1 MNTKII
7 VDFCMQFLYDAI
19 NRSMANQSECFKM
32 NRSKNRLKIPETGSP
47 AKRQQSEMLIES
59 TAQPLALQVAARI
72 RDMIIQ
78 DQLTP
83 GEWIRE
89 QALADKLSV
98 SRTPLREAL
107 KMLEL
112 EGLIRLLPNR
122 GAVLTELSVEEV
134 KEKLEVLAVLEALAG
149 KLACQNVTDAELAE
163 IRALHYEMLAWFSRQ
178 DRLEYFKLNQHIHL
192 AIVAASGNQTLVE
205 THARI
210 NAQLYRVRYQSN
222 LQNELW
228 DTAVEE
234 HEEIFAA
241 LEARSSEDLSMCML
255 NHLGQTFF
263 KFSKNLEVMEKSGR
277 NKE

>member
-1 MNTKII
+1 MTRSNTRPE
-7 VDFCMQFLYDAI
+7 V
-19 NRSMANQSECFKM
+19 
-32 NRSKNRLKIPETGSP
+32 PETGSS
-47 AKRQQSEMLIES
+47 AHRQPPKASNES
-59 TAQPLALQVAARI
+59 FTQPLAQQVAAQI

-78 DQLTP
+78 DLLTP
-83 GEWIRE
+83 GDWIRE

-122 GAVLTELSVEEV
+122 GAMLTELTVEDV

-149 KLACQNVTDAELAE
+149 KLACQNATDAELAE
-163 IRALHYEMLAWFSRQ
+163 IRALHYEMLAWYSRQ
-178 DRLEYFKLNQHIHL
+178 NRLEYFKVNQRIHL
-192 AIVAASGNQTLVE
+192 ALVAASGNQTLVE

-228 DTAVEE
+228 GTAVEE
-234 HEEIFAA
+234 HEEMLAA
-241 LEARSSEDLSMCML
+241 LEARNSEDLSMCML

-263 KFSKNLEVMEKSGR
+263 KFSKNLEVLEKISPK
-277 NKE
+277 KES

>member
-1 MNTKII
+1 
-7 VDFCMQFLYDAI
+7 
-19 NRSMANQSECFKM
+19 MA
-32 NRSKNRLKIPETGSP
+32 RSKPRPVSPEIDSP
-47 AKRQQSEMLIES
+47 GIRPNPKVLTEAAS
-59 TAQPLALQVAARI
+59 QPLARQVAARI
-72 RDMIIQ
+72 RVMIIQ

-89 QALADKLSV
+89 QALADKLNV

-122 GAVLTELSVEEV
+122 GAVVTEFSIEEV

-149 KLACQNVTDAELAE
+149 KLACQKATDAELAE

-178 DRLEYFKLNQHIHL
+178 NRLEYFKLNQRIHL
-192 AIVAASGNQTLVE
+192 AIVAASGNRTLIE

-228 DTAVEE
+228 GTAVDE
-234 HEEIFAA
+234 HEEMLAA
-241 LEARSSEDLSMCML
+241 LTARNSEALAMCML
-255 NHLGQTFF
+255 NHFGQTFL
-263 KFSKNLEVMEKSGR
+263 KFSKNLEIMEKSKHR
-277 NKE
+277 K

>member
-1 MNTKII
+1 MTVTKTRL
-7 VDFCMQFLYDAI
+7 DMHETDNF
-19 NRSMANQSECFKM
+19 ANHRASEA
-32 NRSKNRLKIPETGSP
+32 SV
-47 AKRQQSEMLIES
+47 ES
-59 TAQPLALQVAARI
+59 AALPLAQQVAARI

-89 QALADKLSV
+89 QALADKLNV

-122 GAVLTELSVEEV
+122 GAVVTELTVEEV
-134 KEKLEVLAVLEALAG
+134 KEKLEVLAVLEALGG
-149 KLACQNVTDAELAE
+149 KLACQNATEAELAE

-178 DRLEYFKLNQHIHL
+178 NRLEYFKLNQRIHL
-192 AIVAASGNQTLVE
+192 AIVAASGNRTLVT

-210 NAQLYRVRYQSN
+210 NAQLYRVRFQSN
-222 LQNELW
+222 LQNQLW
-228 DTAVEE
+228 GTAVDE
-234 HEEIFAA
+234 HEEMLAA
-241 LEARSSEDLSMCML
+241 LEARDSEAMAMCML

-263 KFSKNLEVMEKSGR
+263 KFSKNLESMEKSRPR
-277 NKE
+277 NRN

>member
-1 MNTKII
+1 
-7 VDFCMQFLYDAI
+7 
-19 NRSMANQSECFKM
+19 MA
-32 NRSKNRLKIPETGSP
+32 RLKTRRETPQTVTPARRQVADRLPEG
-47 AKRQQSEMLIES
+47 AAL
-59 TAQPLALQVAARI
+59 PLAQQVAARI

-89 QALADKLSV
+89 QALADKLNV

-112 EGLIRLLPNR
+112 EGLIQLLQNR
-122 GAVLTELSVEEV
+122 GAVVTELTVAEVE
-134 KEKLEVLAVLEALAG
+134 EKLEVLAVLEALAG
-149 KLACQNVTDAELAE
+149 KLACQKATDEELAE

-178 DRLEYFKLNQHIHL
+178 NRLEYFKLNQRIHL
-192 AIVAASGNQTLVE
+192 AIVAASGNRTLVA

-228 DTAVEE
+228 GTAVDE
-234 HEEIFAA
+234 HEEMLAA
-241 LEARSSEDLSMCML
+241 LEARNSEAMAMCML

-263 KFSKNLEVMEKSGR
+263 KFSKNLEVMEKRKAPTGG
-277 NKE
+277 

>member
-1 MNTKII
+1 
-7 VDFCMQFLYDAI
+7 
-19 NRSMANQSECFKM
+19 M
-32 NRSKNRLKIPETGSP
+32 NRSNAPPEALKNGGSVRQHKPKATGNCS
-47 AKRQQSEMLIES
+47 L
-59 TAQPLALQVAARI
+59 QPLAQQVAVRI

-83 GEWIRE
+83 GQWIRE

-122 GAVLTELSVEEV
+122 GAVVTELTVAEV

-149 KLACQNVTDAELAE
+149 KLACQNGTDAELAE
-163 IRALHYEMLAWFSRQ
+163 IRALHYEMLAWYSRQ
-178 DRLEYFKLNQHIHL
+178 NRMEYFKLNQKIHL
-192 AIVAASGNQTLVE
+192 AIVAASGNRTLIE

-228 DTAVEE
+228 GTAVEE
-234 HEEIFAA
+234 HENMLVA
-241 LEARSSEDLSMCML
+241 LDARNSEDLAMCML

-263 KFSKNLEVMEKSGR
+263 KFSKNLEAIEKKPQTDAKPR
-277 NKE
+277 LNKGQV

>member
-1 MNTKII
+1 MVKSNTRQEPSEPGNTANSHHSK
-7 VDFCMQFLYDAI
+7 
-19 NRSMANQSECFKM
+19 RS
-32 NRSKNRLKIPETGSP
+32 T
-47 AKRQQSEMLIES
+47 ES
-59 TAQPLALQVAARI
+59 NALPLAQQVATRI

-89 QALADKLSV
+89 QALADKLKV

-122 GAVLTELSVEEV
+122 GAVLTELTVKEV

-149 KLACQNVTDAELAE
+149 KLACQKATDAELAE

-178 DRLEYFKLNQHIHL
+178 NRLEYFKLNQRIHL

-210 NAQLYRVRYQSN
+210 NAQLYRVRFQSN

-228 DTAVEE
+228 GTAVDE
-234 HEEIFAA
+234 HEEMLAA
-241 LEARSSEDLSMCML
+241 LMERNSEALAVCML
-255 NHLGQTFF
+255 NHLGQTFL
-263 KFSKNLEVMEKSGR
+263 KFSQNLEVMEQSGQTDA
-277 NKE
+277 

>member
-1 MNTKII
+1 MTVTKTRL
-7 VDFCMQFLYDAI
+7 DMHETDNF
-19 NRSMANQSECFKM
+19 ANHRASEA
-32 NRSKNRLKIPETGSP
+32 PV
-47 AKRQQSEMLIES
+47 ES
-59 TAQPLALQVAARI
+59 AALPLAQQVAARI

-89 QALADKLSV
+89 QALADKLNV

-122 GAVLTELSVEEV
+122 GAVVTELTVEEV

-149 KLACQNVTDAELAE
+149 RLACQNATEAELAE

-178 DRLEYFKLNQHIHL
+178 NRLEYFKLNQRIHL
-192 AIVAASGNQTLVE
+192 AIVAASGNRTLVA

-210 NAQLYRVRYQSN
+210 NAQLYRVRFQSN
-222 LQNELW
+222 LQNQLW
-228 DTAVEE
+228 GTAVDE
-234 HEEIFAA
+234 HEEMLAA
-241 LEARSSEDLSMCML
+241 LEARDSEAMAMCML

-263 KFSKNLEVMEKSGR
+263 KFSKNLESMEKSRPR
-277 NKE
+277 NRN

>member
-1 MNTKII
+1 
-7 VDFCMQFLYDAI
+7 
-19 NRSMANQSECFKM
+19 MA
-32 NRSKNRLKIPETGSP
+32 RSKTRRKTLQTGTPAHRQVADGLPEG
-47 AKRQQSEMLIES
+47 AAL
-59 TAQPLALQVAARI
+59 PLAQQVAARI

-89 QALADKLSV
+89 QALADKLNV

-112 EGLIRLLPNR
+112 EGLIQLLQNR
-122 GAVLTELSVEEV
+122 GAVVPELTVAEVE
-134 KEKLEVLAVLEALAG
+134 EKLEVLAVLEALAG
-149 KLACQNVTDAELAE
+149 KLACQKATDAELAE

-178 DRLEYFKLNQHIHL
+178 NRLEYFKLNQRIHL
-192 AIVAASGNQTLVE
+192 AIVAASGNRTLVA

-228 DTAVEE
+228 GTAVDE
-234 HEEIFAA
+234 HEEMLAA
-241 LEARSSEDLSMCML
+241 LEARNSEAMAMCML

-263 KFSKNLEVMEKSGR
+263 KFSKNLEVMEKR
-277 NKE
+277 KEPTGG

>member
-1 MNTKII
+1 MWILKI
-7 VDFCMQFLYDAI
+7 
-19 NRSMANQSECFKM
+19 M
-32 NRSKNRLKIPETGSP
+32 NRSNTPPEAVEKGGSVSQHKP
-47 AKRQQSEMLIES
+47 KAAGNSSIK
-59 TAQPLALQVAARI
+59 PLAQQVAVRI

-83 GEWIRE
+83 GQWIRE

-122 GAVLTELSVEEV
+122 GAVLTELTVAEV

-149 KLACQNVTDAELAE
+149 KLACKNATDAELAE
-163 IRALHYEMLAWFSRQ
+163 IRALHYEMLACYSRQ
-178 DRLEYFKLNQHIHL
+178 NRLEYFKLNQKIHL
-192 AIVAASGNQTLVE
+192 AIVAASGNRTLIE

-228 DTAVEE
+228 GTAVEE
-234 HEEIFAA
+234 HENMLAA
-241 LEARSSEDLSMCML
+241 LDARNSEDMAMCML

-263 KFSKNLEVMEKSGR
+263 KFSKNLEAMETNNQTDVKTLLSKG
-277 NKE
+277 